1 MLFYVR
7 KKTLKQSKKQTH
19 LNNRKL
25 LKDIGLHFKLR
36 RLELGL
42 KAFEVAE
49 KMSISKQLLSN
60 FENGKSN
67 NLLLAIQYTKVL
79 EYEDDKRRTKQRAE
93 PPEQFSE

>member
-1 MLFYVR
+1 MLSKAR
-7 KKTLKQSKKQTH
+7 LKTLKQSKKQTH

-25 LKDIGLHFKLR
+25 LKDIGLHFKMR

-42 KAFEVAE
+42 KAVEVAE
-49 KMSISKQLLSN
+49 KLAISKQLLSN

-67 NLLLAIQYTKVL
+67 NLILAIYYTEVL
-79 EYEDDKRRTKQRAE
+79 AYENDKQRVKQRAE